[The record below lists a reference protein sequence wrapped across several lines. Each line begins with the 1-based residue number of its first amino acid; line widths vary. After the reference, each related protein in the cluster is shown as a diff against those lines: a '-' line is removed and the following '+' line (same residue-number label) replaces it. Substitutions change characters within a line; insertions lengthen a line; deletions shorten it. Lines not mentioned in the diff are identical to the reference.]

1 MEFLC
6 GRSEQNTDAVKAY
19 IQYGGWSES
28 TVKHYNAGVSKLV
41 TFAKAFKIPREDL
54 LPIDPDHLYQFV
66 LWAGPRIPGS
76 SLLPSGSPIKSTT
89 IRTYLSGIKAWHLY
103 HDYQYPHQATPR
115 IELMLTTAKKLD
127 IREKE
132 KVPKSPVLVK
142 DLFSLLES
150 LTDRSL
156 EDMTAYTV
164 ALIAFWGMA
173 RLGELLKQTSAHDQV
188 KVKDVIWDPLGEYVT
203 IRIRAAKTA
212 AVGEIQELHLRKQAS
227 ILDPVAAVRRLIN
240 GTKASDDDP
249 LFSYPVN
256 DRRKTLTKSR
266 CQTIFS
272 RVWQSQAESRLTGH
286 SFRVGGASLRWNLG
300 VPLEDIVKIGRWKSK
315 AYKLY
320 LREYPEDV
328 LRETKKILSL
338 LRNGDVEGVPKRLK

>member
-1 MEFLC
+1 MEFLV
-6 GRSEQNTDAVKAY
+6 GRSESDPDAVKAY
-19 IQYGGWSES
+19 ILYGSWSES
-28 TVKHYNAGVSKLV
+28 TVRHYNAGVSKLI

-76 SLLPSGSPIKSTT
+76 DNLPTGSPIKSTT

-103 HDYQYPHQATPR
+103 HNYQYPHQATPR

-127 IREKE
+127 IRERE
-132 KVPKSPVLVK
+132 KGPKSPVLVK
-142 DLFSLLES
+142 HLFSLLES
-150 LTDRSL
+150 LTNRSL
-156 EDMTAYTV
+156 EDMTACTIG
-164 ALIAFWGMA
+164 LIAFWGMA
-173 RLGELLKQTSAHDQV
+173 RLGELLKHTSSHDQV
-188 KVKDVIWDPLGEYVT
+188 RVRDIVWDPLGEYLT

-227 ILDPVAAVRRLIN
+227 ILDPVAAIRRLIDC
-240 GTKASDDDP
+240 TAASDDDP

-256 DRRKTLTKSR
+256 DRRRTLTKSR
-266 CQTIFS
+266 CQKIFS
-272 RVWQSQAESRLTGH
+272 RVWQSPTEEKLTGH

-320 LREYPEDV
+320 LREYSENV
-328 LRETKKILSL
+328 SRETKKILL
-338 LRNGDVEGVPKRLK
+338 LLHDGGADDRQTIAR